1 MNSLTHD
8 FPSAFT
14 RAELEAL
21 VSAMDERIEQASAAH
36 HWSNP
41 TWGAVTYARQLWS
54 LAIDCLVELDGD
66 QPETVNPQ
74 AELADMLDDACLSVH
89 HAMQRHM
96 AAQAVKV
103 AA

>member
-1 MNSLTHD
+1 MT
-8 FPSAFT
+8 FT
-14 RAELEAL
+14 RTELEAL
-21 VSAMDERIEQASAAH
+21 MSAMDERMSKASAAH

-54 LAIDCLVELDGD
+54 LACDCLVEMDGEE
-66 QPETVNPQ
+66 PETVNPQ
-74 AELADMLDDACLSVH
+74 AELADMLDDACMSVH

-96 AAQAVKV
+96 AAQAVGR